1 MSPAAAFSALACTL
15 ADVFLNGEKV
25 GEADNMLIPH
35 EFDVTGKVREGAENT
50 VQVLI
55 RPVGLA
61 SAEVSLGELG
71 YTMSGGASHEH
82 FRKAPY
88 MYGWDTM
95 PHLAVSGIWRDVRL

>member
-1 MSPAAAFSALACTL
+1 MFDGIDTL

-61 SAEVSLGELG
+61 ARDKIPGELG
-71 YTMSGGASHEH
+71 WTMGGGANH
-82 FRKAPY
+82 
-88 MYGWDTM
+88 
-95 PHLAVSGIWRDVRL
+95 